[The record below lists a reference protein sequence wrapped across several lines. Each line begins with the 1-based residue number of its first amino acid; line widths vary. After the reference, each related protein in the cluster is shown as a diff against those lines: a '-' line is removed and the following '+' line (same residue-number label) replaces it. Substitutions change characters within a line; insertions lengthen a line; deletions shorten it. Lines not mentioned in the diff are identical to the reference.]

1 MFPII
6 QIGPLAVQTPGLFLL
21 VGLWIG
27 LYLSEK
33 AANKYNFDT
42 GNLYTL
48 AFLTLISTLI
58 GARLIFVLEY
68 PQAFIANPLSLIS
81 INTALF
87 DWWGGAAVALI
98 AAFWYMQR
106 EKLRFWLTLD
116 ILTPAFATLG
126 IFFGLA
132 HLASGSSYGIPSNLP
147 WAINLWGKYRHPT
160 QVYEF
165 ISAFIGSGLVFAI
178 LRSKKP
184 VAEGITFLSFLIFTS
199 FSKLFLETF
208 RAESQLAGNIRI
220 TQLIAWVIL
229 AVSLWLFGKRLT
241 SE

>member
-1 MFPII
+1 
-6 QIGPLAVQTPGLFLL
+6 VQTPGLILL
-21 VGLWIG
+21 VGLWVG

-33 AANKYNFDT
+33 AANKYNFDA

-48 AFLTLISTLI
+48 AFLILVSTLI

-81 INTALF
+81 INTVLF
-87 DWWGGAAVALI
+87 NWWGGAAVALM

-106 EKLRFWLTLD
+106 ENLRFWLTLD
-116 ILTPAFATLG
+116 ILTPVFATLG
-126 IFFGLA
+126 IFIGIA
-132 HLASGSSYGIPSNLP
+132 HLASGSGYGIPSDLP
-147 WAINLWGKYRHPT
+147 WAIDLWGKYRHPT
-160 QVYEF
+160 QIYEF
-165 ISAFIGSGLVFAI
+165 ISACIVSGLIFAI

-184 VAEGITFLSFLIFTS
+184 IAEGITFLSFLIFTS
-199 FSKLFLETF
+199 FSRIFLETF
-208 RAESQLAGNIRI
+208 RAESQLASNIRI
-220 TQLIAWVIL
+220 TQLLAWVIL